1 MKMTNKERLLN
12 VFDEAIEK
20 AGKDSCIV
28 VTVRTRVA
36 CTDYNELIILTRD
49 TWAFKKDYYS
59 KAYNDDLVLNNA
71 EFVSILSVS
80 LVDNVGI
87 MNIKR
92 MELFNRVSNKEK
104 LIDLFKSAS
113 INKEVNYIC
122 VRVEI
127 KDSEGLL
134 HTERI
139 VFNKREF
146 DYKLKYYLNSY
157 DDDLRFNLDKDVR
170 IISLVLCGDEKLEN
184 VGQSYV
190 F

>member
-1 MKMTNKERLLN
+1 MVNKAGGKLEMCNKCHEYVYGLNDAGECEECNLMNMTNKERLLN

-36 CTDYNELIILTRD
+36 CTDYDELIVLPRD
-49 TWAFKKDYYS
+49 VWAFKKDYYS

-92 MELFNRVSNKEK
+92 MEFFNRVK
-104 LIDLFKSAS
+104 
-113 INKEVNYIC
+113 
-122 VRVEI
+122 
-127 KDSEGLL
+127 
-134 HTERI
+134 
-139 VFNKREF
+139 
-146 DYKLKYYLNSY
+146 
-157 DDDLRFNLDKDVR
+157 
-170 IISLVLCGDEKLEN
+170 
-184 VGQSYV
+184 
-190 F
+190 